1 MSDASVIKD
10 VSDTLRSILDNHFN
24 PTAGAGSPP
33 GVGAPVTVTVDSPQR
48 SAAGDDLRVNLY
60 LYHILQDES
69 RRNTGPRVPVPT
81 PDITP
86 PRPGPPA
93 PPLTTSFIAEPLPL
107 KLYYM
112 VTAFAPDGGTEH
124 RLIGEAIQALYTNRV
139 LAPAVLQGN
148 LRASNIKAG
157 QIQLVMLNQDLETLH
172 RIWGNFQEALRPSAT
187 YEVEGI
193 YLDAFPE
200 LPEADRTRKNV
211 QTRAIDVVAIPYLVD
226 VAPGAARRGD
236 RVRIYGANL
245 DLRSP
250 DGATSLVQ
258 ILFNGAPIPPL
269 ADRRTNRALSIQIPA
284 DTPTGPA
291 TLQVRIGEFVSRSV
305 GLEVLA

>member
-24 PTAGAGSPP
+24 PTGSAGGGNPA

-60 LYHILQDES
+60 LYHILQDET
-69 RRNTGPRVPVPT
+69 RRNTGPRVPLPAA
-81 PDITP
+81 PA
-86 PRPGPPA
+86 PGPL
-93 PPLTTSFIAEPLPL
+93 LTTSFIAEPLPL

-124 RLIGEAIQALYTNRV
+124 RLIGEAIQAFYSHRV
-139 LAPAVLQGN
+139 LAPSVLQGN
-148 LRASNIKAG
+148 LRASDIKAG
-157 QIQLVMLNQDLETLH
+157 QIQLVLLNQDLETLH

-200 LPEADRTRKNV
+200 LAPGDRTRRNV
-211 QTRAIDVVAIPYLVD
+211 ETRAIDVVAVPYLVD
-226 VAPGAARRGD
+226 VAPRAARRGD
-236 RVRIYGANL
+236 TVRLYGANL

-258 ILFNGAPIPPL
+258 ILLDGAPVAAL
-269 ADRRTNRALSIQIPA
+269 AAKRTSRALSLVIPPDA
-284 DTPTGPA
+284 RVGPA
-291 TLQVRIGEFVSRSV
+291 TLQVQIGEFVSRTV

>member
-24 PTAGAGSPP
+24 PTGSAGGGNPA

-69 RRNTGPRVPVPT
+69 RRNTGPRVPVPG
-81 PDITP
+81 P
-86 PRPGPPA
+86 PVPGPQ
-93 PPLTTSFIAEPLPL
+93 LTTSFIAEPLPL

-124 RLIGEAIQALYTNRV
+124 RLIGEAIQAFYANRV

-148 LRASNIKAG
+148 LRASNIKSDH
-157 QIQLVMLNQDLETLH
+157 IQLVMLNQDLETLH

-187 YEVEGI
+187 FEVEGI

-200 LPEADRTRKNV
+200 LPEADRTRRNV
-211 QTRAIDVVAIPYLVD
+211 QTRAIDIVAIPYLVD
-226 VAPGAARRGD
+226 LAPRAARRGD
-236 RVRIYGANL
+236 TVRLYGANL

-250 DGATSLVQ
+250 DGAASLVQ
-258 ILFNGAPIPPL
+258 ILLNGAPIAPL
-269 ADRRTNRALSIQIPA
+269 AAKRTNRALSIAIPA
-284 DTPTGPA
+284 DAPVGPA
-291 TLQVRIGEFVSRSV
+291 TLQVQIGEFVSRSA
-305 GLEVLA
+305 GLEILA